1 MDPLVSVVVT
11 FHNQASFVAPAIE
24 TVLGQGYPNLETIVV
39 DDGSTDDT
47 RRRCMAFGDRVR
59 LIARANGG
67 ASAARNSGITEARGE
82 YVAHLDGDDLWHPD
96 KIARQVEV
104 ARRFPEAG
112 MIVANG
118 HMFGEGMPTIPG
130 LIWGDIGR
138 RLAAT
143 SEPAILLEPYRA
155 LIRRH
160 CFNTPSQMMIP
171 ASVYRAVGAWD
182 ERIKMVADVELAL
195 RIAARYPAAF
205 MRGDL
210 VGYRLLE
217 GSLSGPYHSRQF
229 AWALDTFGVM
239 RKHARIAPPTMRPA
253 LEARMAGDA
262 NDFARDAYYL
272 GRRGRL
278 AWALR
283 YQLRLLAASRRAHRV
298 LPYLAALLLPERLV
312 STVARRF
319 RGVRRPGDPGL
330 TLETK

>member
-11 FHNQASFVAPAIE
+11 FHNQSPFVAPAIE
-24 TVLGQGYPNLETIVV
+24 TVLRQRYPNLETIVV

-47 RRRCMAFGDRVR
+47 RRRCLAFGDRVR

-67 ASAARNSGITEARGE
+67 PSAARNSGITEARGE
-82 YVAHLDGDDLWHPD
+82 YVAHLDGNDLWNPD

-104 ARRFPEAG
+104 AKRFPGAG

-130 LIWGDIGR
+130 LIWGDVGR

-143 SEPAILLEPYRA
+143 SEPAILLDPYRA

-171 ASVYRAVGAWD
+171 ASVCRAVGAWD
-182 ERIKMVADVELAL
+182 ERIKLVAEVELAL
-195 RIAARYPAAF
+195 RIAARYPSAF

-217 GSLSGPYHSRQF
+217 GSLSWQF

-239 RKHARIAPPTMRPA
+239 RRHARIAPPTIRPA

-262 NDFARDAYYL
+262 NHFARDAYYL

-312 STVARRF
+312 SAAARRV
-319 RGVRRPGDPGL
+319 RRVRRPGDRGL
-330 TLETK
+330 NPETK